1 MALVDSGRKRQIATD
16 GDQLHVDRTG
26 SNYQTRSI
34 GGEVKDTGSSGTSSR
49 PCTDQTG
56 LNQTTRPESTQRL
69 QQPHPNRT
77 PRIHSGGQGIHTR
90 ADPREGGH
98 KGKGGRE
105 QWADPLSPRTMT
117 LRRVRLRDV
126 DMAARWRSRS
136 APLALA
142 LLSSSS
148 REAHEEFGGS
158 GREIQ
163 RSTRRCWRWSDG
175 FDFLLAF
182 LLERLARR
190 RAVTCSQ

>member
-1 MALVDSGRKRQIATD
+1 MASVDSGRKRQIATD

-56 LNQTTRPESTQRL
+56 LNHTIRPKSASKS
-69 QQPHPNRT
+69 N
-77 PRIHSGGQGIHTR
+77 PRIHTR
-90 ADPREGGH
+90 ADPREGAH
-98 KGKGGRE
+98 KGKGGGTRE

-182 LLERLARR
+182 LLERPARR
-190 RAVTCSQ
+190 CRAITCSV

>member
-1 MALVDSGRKRQIATD
+1 
-16 GDQLHVDRTG
+16 
-26 SNYQTRSI
+26 
-34 GGEVKDTGSSGTSSR
+34 
-49 PCTDQTG
+49 
-56 LNQTTRPESTQRL
+56 
-69 QQPHPNRT
+69 
-77 PRIHSGGQGIHTR
+77 
-90 ADPREGGH
+90 
-98 KGKGGRE
+98 
-105 QWADPLSPRTMT
+105 MT

-136 APLALA
+136 APHALA

-182 LLERLARR
+182 FFVIINSDNGFDRCDPVLAAFKFEDVGCGVRRCEVAVRSWRVGVGWRR
-190 RAVTCSQ
+190 RGGRAGQTARSVDGGGWAGCHWQARLISGTVWFILG